1 MATHRFEWRT
11 GAIGLGLVIPRGDP
25 DLPAIFQTY
34 LGGAKYV
41 ARGVKTQFYT
51 AVQQWLAIRQGLQVD
66 VRAQTRTQ
74 DACTRRRGQIMLI
87 AMASMVAV
95 GVGDDRAFD
104 RLPWVDIEITGRAV
118 QTFRTSDNKVHVVTQ
133 MERPV
138 S

>member
-1 MATHRFEWRT
+1 MCIRDR
-11 GAIGLGLVIPRGDP
+11 
-25 DLPAIFQTY
+25 TY
-34 LGGAKYV
+34 LGGAEYV

-66 VRAQTRTQ
+66 VPAQTRTQ
-74 DACTRRRGQIMLI
+74 DACTRCRGQIMLI